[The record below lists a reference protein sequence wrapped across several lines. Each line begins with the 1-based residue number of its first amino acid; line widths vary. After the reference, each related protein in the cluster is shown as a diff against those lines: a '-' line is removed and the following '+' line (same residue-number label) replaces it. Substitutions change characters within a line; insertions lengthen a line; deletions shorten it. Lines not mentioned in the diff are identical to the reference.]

1 MIMVGSR
8 ALEMQLKRLDK
19 ELYRPC
25 IDLDYLCTEKEWAVQ
40 HTIYSHDAHVEV
52 VERIG
57 NKGHVKMVAGAH
69 LEFDIA
75 QPGDSTDLLIQY
87 CKSNEDMLFLGRTL
101 LLDNGDYVAP
111 VDVLYLLKMSHRYK
125 KNSPH
130 FFKTMNDIHFMR
142 SLGASIPVELEE
154 VFKLREKETYD
165 YSHPNLDVKSKD
177 FFKGDEV
184 PYVYDHDSLHRVL
197 AVMDV
202 PAYTYYLKDGSEVM
216 TSKEKFFE
224 VDNVI
229 RILGVLEESL
239 VLAAERS
246 LIPFD
251 YTVKGKTAF
260 TMALSKV
267 CTSITSGYFREFAY
281 ENFKVVVML
290 YDKLYPNDEWV
301 DSLKEAISEGRVNEY
316 QA

>member
-8 ALEMQLKRLDK
+8 ALEMQLKRQDK

-25 IDLDYLCTEKEWAVQ
+25 LDLDYLCTEREWQIQSVI
-40 HTIYSHDAHVEV
+40 HVHDELVEL
-52 VERIG
+52 VERTG

-69 LEFDIA
+69 IEYDIA

-87 CKSNEDMLFLGRTL
+87 CKANPQSLFLN
-101 LLDNGDYVAP
+101 NGDFVAP

-142 SLGASIPVELEE
+142 SLGAKIPPELEE
-154 VFKLREKETYD
+154 VFKLREKETYN

-184 PYVYDHDSLHRVL
+184 PYVYDHDSLHEAVAVL
-197 AVMDV
+197 GV
-202 PAYTYYLKDGSEVM
+202 PAYKSYMKDDSEVM

-224 VDNVI
+224 QENHI
-229 RILGVLEESL
+229 RLLGVYEESC
-239 VLAAERS
+239 VLALERS
-246 LIPFD
+246 QIPFNFE
-251 YTVKGKTAF
+251 VPARQSF
-260 TMALSKV
+260 VMALSKV
-267 CTSITSGYFREFAY
+267 CTSITSGWFREYAY
-281 ENFKVVVML
+281 ENFHVVMKFYESMGETDYIERFKANQHL
-290 YDKLYPNDEWV
+290 VKPFKGE
-301 DSLKEAISEGRVNEY
+301 
-316 QA
+316 

>member
-8 ALEMQLKRLDK
+8 ALEMQLKRQDK

-25 IDLDYLCTEKEWAVQ
+25 LDLDYLCTEREWQIQSVI
-40 HTIYSHDAHVEV
+40 HVHDELVEL
-52 VERIG
+52 VERTG

-69 LEFDIA
+69 IEYDIA

-87 CKSNEDMLFLGRTL
+87 CKANPQSLFLN
-101 LLDNGDYVAP
+101 NGDFVAP

-142 SLGASIPVELEE
+142 SLGAKIPPELEE
-154 VFKLREKETYD
+154 VFKLREKETYN

-184 PYVYDHDSLHRVL
+184 PYVYDHDTIHEAVAVL
-197 AVMDV
+197 GV
-202 PAYTYYLKDGSEVM
+202 PAYKSYMKDDSEVM

-224 VDNVI
+224 QENHI
-229 RILGVLEESL
+229 RLLGVYEESC
-239 VLAAERS
+239 VLALERS
-246 LIPFD
+246 QIPFNFE
-251 YTVKGKTAF
+251 VPARQSF
-260 TMALSKV
+260 VMALSKV
-267 CTSITSGYFREFAY
+267 CTSITSGYFREYAW
-281 ENFKVVVML
+281 ENFGVVMKF
-290 YDKLYPNDEWV
+290 YESMGETDYIERFKANSHMVKPFQGD
-301 DSLKEAISEGRVNEY
+301 
-316 QA
+316 